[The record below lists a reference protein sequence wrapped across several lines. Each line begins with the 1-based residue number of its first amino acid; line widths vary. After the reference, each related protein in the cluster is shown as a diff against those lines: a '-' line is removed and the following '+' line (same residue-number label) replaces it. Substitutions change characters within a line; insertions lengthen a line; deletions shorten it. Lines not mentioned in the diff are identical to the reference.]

1 MLIFRPVATGDIR
14 RILILFGFGH
24 VKARPSLWIT
34 QWSCLMH
41 EPHWS
46 LHGDLLLSPC
56 WKVLKVN
63 IRRRFY
69 SPEHGAC
76 HLSRLLVLFKVK
88 FWRILVFAMEK
99 PSGLLLLLSGSRGDL
114 SGRRAFFSDG
124 LSTQCVRPCSF
135 LKDRLMNCSCM
146 FSLSPVFWWHVL
158 PPCWECS
165 RWAVI
170 THLSAI

>member
-1 MLIFRPVATGDIR
+1 MS
-14 RILILFGFGH
+14 FGFGH

-46 LHGDLLLSPC
+46 RHGDLLLSPC

-88 FWRILVFAMEK
+88 FWWILRLWFLQWKTLWSSLITLRFERWSQWKTTV
-99 PSGLLLLLSGSRGDL
+99 LLRW
-114 SGRRAFFSDG
+114 
-124 LSTQCVRPCSF
+124 TEYTVCSAVLV
-135 LKDRLMNCSCM
+135 LKDRLMNCSRM